1 MLSPLPVRICMSPA
15 FLIFYWLGSWF
26 HRIIELFEL
35 EGTFKGHLVQ
45 LPYNEQGHLQLHQ
58 GAVDVFAI
66 MCSLCWR
73 GKHLHHG
80 RYRLG
85 WHLLSGKRERHE
97 QTLLSLWFAWNTE
110 FYLHKHGCTL
120 FPSNIYIYI
129 YIYIPFIVCFF
140 SSLKISLCC
149 LQFWIQ
155 VWIQNAWP
163 SRKSKIQTVLYAK
176 HHCVPVNLREAC
188 MVGTVDKLFGSVTYF

>member
-1 MLSPLPVRICMSPA
+1 MFSLISPPWLPFNKHKTHLVSLLLMKICCIFSSTLYLSARWGEKVK
-15 FLIFYWLGSWF
+15 
-26 HRIIELFEL
+26 RIIELFEL
-35 EGTFKGHLVQ
+35 EGTFKGHLIR

-97 QTLLSLWFAWNTE
+97 QTLLSL
-110 FYLHKHGCTL
+110 
-120 FPSNIYIYI
+120 
-129 YIYIPFIVCFF
+129 
-140 SSLKISLCC
+140 
-149 LQFWIQ
+149 
-155 VWIQNAWP
+155 
-163 SRKSKIQTVLYAK
+163 
-176 HHCVPVNLREAC
+176 
-188 MVGTVDKLFGSVTYF
+188 